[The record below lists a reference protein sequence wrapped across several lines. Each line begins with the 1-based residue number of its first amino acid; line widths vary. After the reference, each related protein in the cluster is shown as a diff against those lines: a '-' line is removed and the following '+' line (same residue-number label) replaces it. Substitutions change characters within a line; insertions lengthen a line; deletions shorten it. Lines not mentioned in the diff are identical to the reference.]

1 MRLFYLFTRKT
12 EVRFRLR
19 APKELL
25 MRRTREQITV
35 GLLRACARKSL
46 TVSQVMAS
54 QNLSHKILQSYV
66 NSLLPRRLLE
76 RRQDGRKRLI
86 RTTKRG
92 ITVLK
97 CYRNSIALLNGQP
110 STCPLV
116 DELSQTNAT
125 VESRRWP
132 QKMTEL
138 CHRRLSQNIVT
149 E

>member
-1 MRLFYLFTRKT
+1 
-12 EVRFRLR
+12 
-19 APKELL
+19 

-54 QNLSHKILQSYV
+54 QNLSHKILQSYM
-66 NSLLPRRLLE
+66 NSLVPKRLLE
-76 RRQDGRKRLI
+76 DTQDGRKTLI

-110 STCPLV
+110 SASPLLV
-116 DELSQTNAT
+116 ELSQTNPT
-125 VESRRWP
+125 GESPTWQQMIAKP
-132 QKMTEL
+132 
-138 CHRRLSQNIVT
+138 CHR
-149 E
+149 

>member
-1 MRLFYLFTRKT
+1 M
-12 EVRFRLR
+12 RFRLR

-46 TVSQVMAS
+46 TVGQVMAS
-54 QNLSHKILQSYV
+54 QNLSHKILQSYLS
-66 NSLLPRRLLE
+66 SLVPRRLLE
-76 RRQDGRKRLI
+76 HRQDGRKRLI

-110 STCPLV
+110 SACPLV
-116 DELSQTNAT
+116 GELSQTNT
-125 VESRRWP
+125 PVESRSWQ
-132 QKMTEL
+132 QKMTEP
-138 CHRRLSQNIVT
+138 CHRRLSQNTVT
-149 E
+149 EA